1 MEGHMR
7 DVCVLEEEV
16 VYDQSQFGLLNSQI
30 DDSTVSPAL
39 LNDTL
44 RSKKPINKWGKLA
57 RTAALCGAYIS
68 LGLCMS
74 VTGPTLLYLKDQ
86 VGSTISEIS
95 YIFTVRSVGTLGGAF
110 LGSVLLDRCN
120 PYSAF
125 FVVIAMMA
133 ISVGSMPWCK
143 HIWMLMV
150 SSFVVGMGNGLLDT
164 GASTLCLQLWG
175 KDSGPYMQS
184 LHFSFAV
191 GGSIA
196 PLLVQA
202 FIAESSNTALNN
214 TSSSRHVRSATQPLN
229 VSELEDEMTTMAS
242 IIKAI
247 SEPPVLQTS
256 ISSNSTTPA
265 LNPNNLTNNPV
276 SEKTATASSN
286 QTVSQNQTT
295 LAGDRQKKKPKPAV
309 INGQIL
315 GPSSQYDNVPLKIET
330 PPPQEI
336 VVATT
341 TAASNESQ
349 TTITT
354 TPSNAVVV
362 SNDTPIAQNSSV
374 IEIPTMIL
382 KQPKDTEEL
391 NGNRSLS
398 NITTGSLESESEITG
413 NVTTLSLTIPN
424 TSTAASTVTA
434 VPASTV
440 TTVTLASTSDAAGE
454 SQSDKLL
461 FGNITMDANE
471 TTFPATTITSPT
483 THISTTSSTP
493 LPTAILTSSTEKTS
507 SFPTVVQSIPIEN
520 VTLPIPVATTLPVD
534 PAEVS
539 IVKSRGKYR
548 GQQDGV
554 SLAVPSSP
562 VVANESDTIITSS
575 TTTPA
580 VSESDVIIDR
590 APTKVADYL
599 ERFGVTRMHML
610 YTVIAIIVLHT
621 AFFFLFFL
629 CSGTRSSTAERQTSD
644 RKIKAFRPN
653 AKRSFVVLM
662 FSFYLMYVGS
672 EVVFAQFLT
681 TFALESPLKLA
692 TSTANYITTT
702 FWVSFAAARFVA
714 IFVAHFTNP
723 TIMLIFNLCCTA
735 MGSTTLCIAGQTDVS
750 IIYVGSAMVGV
761 GMASTFATGFLWTE
775 THLLVTNRISAAFS
789 VASSMGEMIF
799 PTVTG
804 AFIESKPMSLMYI
817 VLGCTLL
824 MSVVFFGA
832 WHLAK
837 GKGRCFHNS
846 SKGYHLA
853 RQAEDESLQN

>member
-1 MEGHMR
+1 
-7 DVCVLEEEV
+7 
-16 VYDQSQFGLLNSQI
+16 
-30 DDSTVSPAL
+30 
-39 LNDTL
+39 
-44 RSKKPINKWGKLA
+44 
-57 RTAALCGAYIS
+57 
-68 LGLCMS
+68 
-74 VTGPTLLYLKDQ
+74 
-86 VGSTISEIS
+86 
-95 YIFTVRSVGTLGGAF
+95 
-110 LGSVLLDRCN
+110 
-120 PYSAF
+120 
-125 FVVIAMMA
+125 
-133 ISVGSMPWCK
+133 
-143 HIWMLMV
+143 MV

-276 SEKTATASSN
+276 SENTATASSN

-295 LAGDRQKKKPKPAV
+295 LAGDRPKKPKPAV

-354 TPSNAVVV
+354 TPSNPVVV

-382 KQPKDTEEL
+382 KQPKETEEL

-461 FGNITMDANE
+461 FGNITIGNE
-471 TTFPATTITSPT
+471 NKKIAT
-483 THISTTSSTP
+483 
-493 LPTAILTSSTEKTS
+493 
-507 SFPTVVQSIPIEN
+507 
-520 VTLPIPVATTLPVD
+520 
-534 PAEVS
+534 
-539 IVKSRGKYR
+539 
-548 GQQDGV
+548 
-554 SLAVPSSP
+554 
-562 VVANESDTIITSS
+562 
-575 TTTPA
+575 
-580 VSESDVIIDR
+580 
-590 APTKVADYL
+590 
-599 ERFGVTRMHML
+599 
-610 YTVIAIIVLHT
+610 
-621 AFFFLFFL
+621 
-629 CSGTRSSTAERQTSD
+629 
-644 RKIKAFRPN
+644 
-653 AKRSFVVLM
+653 
-662 FSFYLMYVGS
+662 
-672 EVVFAQFLT
+672 
-681 TFALESPLKLA
+681 
-692 TSTANYITTT
+692 
-702 FWVSFAAARFVA
+702 
-714 IFVAHFTNP
+714 
-723 TIMLIFNLCCTA
+723 
-735 MGSTTLCIAGQTDVS
+735 
-750 IIYVGSAMVGV
+750 
-761 GMASTFATGFLWTE
+761 
-775 THLLVTNRISAAFS
+775 
-789 VASSMGEMIF
+789 
-799 PTVTG
+799 
-804 AFIESKPMSLMYI
+804 
-817 VLGCTLL
+817 
-824 MSVVFFGA
+824 
-832 WHLAK
+832 
-837 GKGRCFHNS
+837 
-846 SKGYHLA
+846 
-853 RQAEDESLQN
+853 

>member
-16 VYDQSQFGLLNSQI
+16 VYDQSQFSLLNSQI
-30 DDSTVSPAL
+30 DDSAVSPAL
-39 LNDTL
+39 LNDPP
-44 RSKKPINKWGKLA
+44 RSKKPVNKWGKLA

-95 YIFTVRSVGTLGGAF
+95 YIFTVRSIGTLGGAF
-110 LGSVLLDRCN
+110 LGSILLDRCN

-175 KDSGPYMQS
+175 KDSGPYMQA

-202 FIAESSNTALNN
+202 FIAESSTTALNN
-214 TSSSRHVRSATQPLN
+214 TSSSRHVRSATHPLN
-229 VSELEDEMTTMAS
+229 VSELEEEMTTMAS

-256 ISSNSTTPA
+256 ISPNSTTPT
-265 LNPNNLTNNPV
+265 LNLNNPTNNSA
-276 SEKTATASSN
+276 SENASTTASNS
-286 QTVSQNQTT
+286 TVSQNQTT
-295 LAGDRQKKKPKPAV
+295 LTVDHPKKPKPAV

-354 TPSNAVVV
+354 TPSNTVVV
-362 SNDTPIAQNSSV
+362 SNDTAGAQNSSV
-374 IEIPTMIL
+374 IEIPTTIL
-382 KQPKDTEEL
+382 EQPKETEEL

-398 NITTGSLESESEITG
+398 NTTTGSLESESKVTG
-413 NVTTLSLTIPN
+413 NISTLIIPN
-424 TSTAASTVTA
+424 TTTAASTVTSI
-434 VPASTV
+434 PAFTV
-440 TTVTLASTSDAAGE
+440 TKASNLDATGE
-454 SQSDKLL
+454 SQHDKLL
-461 FGNITMDANE
+461 FGNMTIDADE
-471 TTFPATTITSPT
+471 TTFPATTTTSPT
-483 THISTTSSTP
+483 TGISITSSTP
-493 LPTAILTSSTEKTS
+493 LPTATVSSSTETTS
-507 SFPTVVQSIPIEN
+507 SFPTVVQSVPIEN

-534 PAEVS
+534 PAEAS

-554 SLAVPSSP
+554 SLAVPSP
-562 VVANESDTIITSS
+562 AVVANEPDAIITST

-599 ERFGVTRMHML
+599 ERFGPSFSSSFCVPAPAALPLNVKRL
-610 YTVIAIIVLHT
+610 IARL
-621 AFFFLFFL
+621 
-629 CSGTRSSTAERQTSD
+629 RPSD
-644 RKIKAFRPN
+644 RLPSDPSWF
-653 AKRSFVVLM
+653 
-662 FSFYLMYVGS
+662 
-672 EVVFAQFLT
+672 
-681 TFALESPLKLA
+681 
-692 TSTANYITTT
+692 
-702 FWVSFAAARFVA
+702 
-714 IFVAHFTNP
+714 
-723 TIMLIFNLCCTA
+723 
-735 MGSTTLCIAGQTDVS
+735 
-750 IIYVGSAMVGV
+750 
-761 GMASTFATGFLWTE
+761 
-775 THLLVTNRISAAFS
+775 
-789 VASSMGEMIF
+789 
-799 PTVTG
+799 
-804 AFIESKPMSLMYI
+804 
-817 VLGCTLL
+817 
-824 MSVVFFGA
+824 
-832 WHLAK
+832 
-837 GKGRCFHNS
+837 
-846 SKGYHLA
+846 
-853 RQAEDESLQN
+853 

>member
-1 MEGHMR
+1 MIN
-7 DVCVLEEEV
+7 VIFCV
-16 VYDQSQFGLLNSQI
+16 
-30 DDSTVSPAL
+30 
-39 LNDTL
+39 
-44 RSKKPINKWGKLA
+44 
-57 RTAALCGAYIS
+57 
-68 LGLCMS
+68 
-74 VTGPTLLYLKDQ
+74 
-86 VGSTISEIS
+86 
-95 YIFTVRSVGTLGGAF
+95 
-110 LGSVLLDRCN
+110 
-120 PYSAF
+120 
-125 FVVIAMMA
+125 
-133 ISVGSMPWCK
+133 
-143 HIWMLMV
+143 
-150 SSFVVGMGNGLLDT
+150 
-164 GASTLCLQLWG
+164 
-175 KDSGPYMQS
+175 
-184 LHFSFAV
+184 
-191 GGSIA
+191 
-196 PLLVQA
+196 
-202 FIAESSNTALNN
+202 
-214 TSSSRHVRSATQPLN
+214 
-229 VSELEDEMTTMAS
+229 
-242 IIKAI
+242 
-247 SEPPVLQTS
+247 
-256 ISSNSTTPA
+256 
-265 LNPNNLTNNPV
+265 
-276 SEKTATASSN
+276 
-286 QTVSQNQTT
+286 
-295 LAGDRQKKKPKPAV
+295 
-309 INGQIL
+309 
-315 GPSSQYDNVPLKIET
+315 
-330 PPPQEI
+330 
-336 VVATT
+336 
-341 TAASNESQ
+341 
-349 TTITT
+349 
-354 TPSNAVVV
+354 
-362 SNDTPIAQNSSV
+362 
-374 IEIPTMIL
+374 
-382 KQPKDTEEL
+382 
-391 NGNRSLS
+391 
-398 NITTGSLESESEITG
+398 
-413 NVTTLSLTIPN
+413 
-424 TSTAASTVTA
+424 
-434 VPASTV
+434 
-440 TTVTLASTSDAAGE
+440 
-454 SQSDKLL
+454 
-461 FGNITMDANE
+461 DANE

-750 IIYVGSAMVGV
+750 ILYVGSAMVGV

-799 PTVTG
+799 PTVNIENSKDCFTFLTKCIFFLFFHRISQVTG

-853 RQAEDESLQN
+853 RQAEDESLRN

>member
-30 DDSTVSPAL
+30 DDSSVSPAL
-39 LNDTL
+39 LNDPP
-44 RSKKPINKWGKLA
+44 RSNKPVNKWGKLA

-95 YIFTVRSVGTLGGAF
+95 YIFTVRSIGTLGGAF
-110 LGSVLLDRCN
+110 LGSILLDRCN

-143 HIWMLMV
+143 HIWMLMA

-175 KDSGPYMQS
+175 KDSGPYMQA

-202 FIAESSNTALNN
+202 FIVETTARNN
-214 TSSSRHVRSATQPLN
+214 TMSSRHVRSVTHPLN
-229 VSELEDEMTTMAS
+229 VSELEDEMTTVES

-247 SEPPVLQTS
+247 SEPPVLKS
-256 ISSNSTTPA
+256 NLSSNSTTPT
-265 LNPNNLTNNPV
+265 LNPNNAMNNSAPETT
-276 SEKTATASSN
+276 STTTPDP
-286 QTVSQNQTT
+286 TVSQNQTT
-295 LAGDRQKKKPKPAV
+295 LAVDKPKKPKPAV

-330 PPPQEI
+330 PPPEEI

-341 TAASNESQ
+341 TTASNESQ
-349 TTITT
+349 TTTTT
-354 TPSNAVVV
+354 TPSNVVAV
-362 SNDTPIAQNSSV
+362 SNDTAVAQNSSV
-374 IEIPTMIL
+374 IEKPTMIL
-382 KQPKDTEEL
+382 KQLNETEEL

-398 NITTGSLESESEITG
+398 NTTTGSLESELKITG
-413 NVTTLSLTIPN
+413 NVTTLSMTIPN
-424 TSTAASTVTA
+424 TSTAASTVTDA
-434 VPASTV
+434 PPSTV
-440 TTVTLASTSDAAGE
+440 TTVTIASKSTGAGE
-454 SQSDKLL
+454 SQHDELL
-461 FGNITMDANE
+461 FGNITIDAGE

-483 THISTTSSTP
+483 TRISITSTTS
-493 LPTAILTSSTEKTS
+493 LPTALLSSSTETTS
-507 SFPTVVQSIPIEN
+507 SFLTVVQSIPIEN
-520 VTLPIPVATTLPVD
+520 VTLPIPVVTILPVD
-534 PAEVS
+534 PAEPS

-554 SLAVPSSP
+554 SLAVPSSQ
-562 VVANESDTIITSS
+562 VVTNEPDGIITST

-580 VSESDVIIDR
+580 VSEGTVIIDR

-644 RKIKAFRPN
+644 RRIKALRPV

-702 FWVSFAAARFVA
+702 FWASFAAARFVA

-735 MGSTTLCIAGQTDVS
+735 MGSMTLCIAGQTDVS
-750 IIYVGSAMVGV
+750 ILYVGSALVGI

-789 VASSMGEMIF
+789 IASSMGEMIF

-824 MSVVFFGA
+824 MTAIFFVA
-832 WHLAK
+832 WHLTK
-837 GKGRCFHNS
+837 GKGRGFHKS
-846 SKGYHLA
+846 SKGYQLA